1 MGAGGPRPQPG
12 QGPPQGMVIQHA
24 HGQPAQLVSMMPN
37 TAHFG
42 PQGPNYAAQIPLQHQ
57 RPMMNG
63 IPGAHPNFN
72 IQNNP
77 QAMAAARQQ
86 HLRQLQGGM
95 VPGTAI
101 AQGPFQQQMQHMH
114 PQQIQQL
121 QAQFQQNP
129 ALRLN
134 PQHQII
140 PPQHLMHQQAMAGP
154 TMQHMQGPQNPI
166 QLIPPQRY
174 VLPYHY

>member
-1 MGAGGPRPQPG
+1 
-12 QGPPQGMVIQHA
+12 
-24 HGQPAQLVSMMPN
+24 
-37 TAHFG
+37 
-42 PQGPNYAAQIPLQHQ
+42 
-57 RPMMNG
+57 MMNG
-63 IPGAHPNFN
+63 IPGTHPNFN
-72 IQNNP
+72 IQNNQ

-86 HLRQLQGGM
+86 QHIRQLQGGM

-134 PQHQII
+134 PQHQLI
-140 PPQHLMHQQAMAGP
+140 PQQHLMHQQAMAGP
-154 TMQHMQGPQNPI
+154 AMQHMQGPQNPI
-166 QLIPPQRY
+166 QLIPAQRY
-174 VLPYHY
+174 VPH